1 MTRRRTLLMAL
12 IVITLALMVVWP
24 RERVTLAAMFITGSL
39 VVFDVD
45 RKGAGR

>member
-24 RERVTLAAMFITGSL
+24 RERITLAAMFITGSL
-39 VVFDVD
+39 VAFDVD
-45 RKGAGR
+45 RRGAGR